1 MKRIFCLLVF
11 CLAGVCLVAGQT
23 VSEIKADRAT
33 YLWGEGKGNT
43 LKKADGEALADLIN
57 QISTTVES
65 RFELLQQEK
74 GTDFEETFRS
84 VINTYSTAT
93 LSNTERI
100 VIGNE
105 PDAHVFRYM
114 KRSEIGRIFE
124 SRKKKILEYA
134 ASAQRAEEHL
144 QLADAL
150 RYYYW
155 AQTLLR
161 SLPDASEVHF
171 RDERGEEHLLSAWLP
186 LQINTLFAGVDVSV
200 VRLTKDGTWQ
210 EAELAVSYRGKPVR
224 NFDYTYWDGRDW
236 SNIVS
241 AKDGRGVAELPELAD
256 ASEIR
261 LRGEYVCEGE
271 ATVDAELRDVLSKL
285 DVVPYRSCYLTAK
298 AAGSGKDSAPEAGLE
313 KVGMLHAESGAVV
326 EAVAAFFVPAA
337 DSVRYLSVIERVETA
352 IRTQQYEAVR
362 DCFDAGGYDMFTRL
376 IHYGRARVYGTPD
389 YRVVR
394 AGNAVICRSLPLSFS
409 FRNNS
414 RTFVEDVVFEFGK
427 DAKIVSLSFA
437 LSQAALQD
445 IVAKERW
452 GESSRMTLIRF
463 LENYKT
469 AYALKRVDYIE
480 SIFADD
486 ALIITGSVL
495 KKQATNDRQQ
505 VVLDKQA
512 VRYTRQTKEQY
523 IRRLRSVFASNEFI
537 NLRFADNSIR
547 KSGTQGELYGIQ
559 IRQDYFSTNYGD
571 TGYLFLMVDLNKPA
585 EPIIHVRAWQPE
597 KDPDFGLIDLSH
609 FTF

>member
-1 MKRIFCLLVF
+1 MKRVACLTTFLLVV
-11 CLAGVCLVAGQT
+11 LSVMVAEGQT
-23 VSEIKADRAT
+23 VSEIKSNRKM

-43 LKKADGEALADLIN
+43 LKKADSEALADLIN

-65 RFELLQQEK
+65 NFMLLQQEVGK
-74 GTDFEETFRS
+74 NFDETFKS

-100 VIGNE
+100 VIGDE

-114 KRSEIGRIFE
+114 KRAEINRIFE
-124 SRKKKILEYA
+124 ARKKKILEYA
-134 ASAQRAEEHL
+134 ASAQRAEQQL

-161 SLPDASEVHF
+161 SLPNASDVHF
-171 RDERGEEHLLSAWLP
+171 LDEHGGDYLLSAWLP
-186 LQINTLFAGVDVSV
+186 LQINTLFAGMDVSI
-200 VRLTKDGTWQ
+200 VRVTKVGAWQ
-210 EAELAVSYRGKPVR
+210 EVELEVKYRGVPVR
-224 NFDYTYWDGRDW
+224 NFDYTYWDGQDW

-241 AKDGRGVAELPELAD
+241 AKDGRGVAELPELAST
-256 ASEIR
+256 SEIR

-298 AAGSGKDSAPEAGLE
+298 AKRPDNVVDVPTE
-313 KVGMLHAESGAVV
+313 KKNEVFDAEDQSQIVGV
-326 EAVAAFFVPAA
+326 FFVPVA
-337 DSVRYLSVIERVETA
+337 DSVCYLSIMQRVETA
-352 IRTQQYEAVR
+352 VRTQQYESVR
-362 DCFDAGGYDMFTRL
+362 DCFDLEGYDMFMRL
-376 IHYGRARVYGTPD
+376 IRYGRARVYGIPD

-394 AGNAVICRSLPLSFS
+394 AGDVVICRSLPLSFS
-409 FRNNS
+409 FESNN
-414 RTFVEDVVFEFGK
+414 RTFIEDVVFEFG
-427 DAKIVSLSFA
+427 DNDKITSLSFG
-437 LSQAALQD
+437 LSQAALRD
-445 IVAKERW
+445 IVMKEMW
-452 GESSRMTLIRF
+452 SEQSRVTLIRF

-469 AYALKRVDYIE
+469 AYALKREDYIE

-486 ALIITGSVL
+486 ALIIIGSVL
-495 KKQATNDRQQ
+495 KRQATNDMHR
-505 VVLDKQA
+505 VALDKQA

-523 IRRLRSVFASNEFI
+523 LKRLKSVFASNEYI
-537 NLRFADNSIR
+537 NLKFADSSIR

-571 TGYLFLMVDLNKPA
+571 TGYLFLMVDLNKPS